1 MILYDMLLAAD
12 KFGIIFAIAIT
23 AIAVSFSTTGG
34 LTIDSEILQKND
46 MLVKSV
52 SELEL
57 ENRLA
62 QKASDDIQQ
71 LSKEIKEKTEKTQQL
86 AKETVG
92 AKLPAKFVSIPK
104 GTSSPGCEKAN
115 LCYDPPN
122 VTIFVGGD
130 IIWRNDD
137 FSPHTVTSGIALT
150 GPDNIFNSGL
160 IKAGQT
166 FSFRFDSSGEFKYF
180 CMIHPWATGM
190 VTVS

>member
-34 LTIDSEILQKND
+34 LTIDSDILPKDD
-46 MLVKSV
+46 MSVKSI

>member
-1 MILYDMLLAAD
+1 MLLAAD

-23 AIAVSFSTTGG
+23 AIAVSFSATGG

-46 MLVKSV
+46 MLVKSI